1 MTTCHNNPEKSRTAK
16 INEHTPSVYSLFTHC
31 VFDTRKNKLDQ
42 YRSKNC
48 MKRFCLVLIEHAT
61 KIMNYEKEEMIS
73 LTARERKSYHKQK
86 VCYTCETKK
95 I

>member
-1 MTTCHNNPEKSRTAK
+1 
-16 INEHTPSVYSLFTHC
+16 
-31 VFDTRKNKLDQ
+31 
-42 YRSKNC
+42 

-61 KIMNYEKEEMIS
+61 KIMNYEKEEMVS

>member
-1 MTTCHNNPEKSRTAK
+1 
-16 INEHTPSVYSLFTHC
+16 
-31 VFDTRKNKLDQ
+31 
-42 YRSKNC
+42 

-73 LTARERKSYHKQK
+73 LTARERKSYKQK
-86 VCYTCETKK
+86 VCYICETKK